1 MLEEAVSKLRSG
13 ELAGEADGGWS
24 PQINVGTS
32 VLIPEIYVPDLQV
45 RLGLYRRLADLE
57 EEAALESF
65 EAELRDRFGP
75 LPDEVRHLLDIVSIK
90 LSCRKANVASIDAG
104 PKGAVIGLR
113 DGVFANP
120 EGLVRWIAGQ
130 GRQAKL
136 RPDMKLVV
144 MRDWPEPEDRLKGA
158 RRLLGELVPLAQAA
172 ELAAPVA
179 GPAAARR

>member
-1 MLEEAVSKLRSG
+1 
-13 ELAGEADGGWS
+13 
-24 PQINVGTS
+24 
-32 VLIPEIYVPDLQV
+32 
-45 RLGLYRRLADLE
+45 
-57 EEAALESF
+57 
-65 EAELRDRFGP
+65 
-75 LPDEVRHLLDIVSIK
+75 
-90 LSCRKANVASIDAG
+90 
-104 PKGAVIGLR
+104 
-113 DGVFANP
+113 VFANP

-144 MRDWPEPEDRLKGA
+144 MRDWPEPDDRLKGA